1 MRAFPEITTPWGLWA
16 FGRCPLPA
24 SSPSAGDT
32 ASCRQTPWTD
42 GWKYVD
48 FFERNRPRM
57 LPFRIIILDGNGV
70 CRMNSPCS
78 VDQFEWHV
86 KRNGDISYSL
96 TLREYR
102 FISGAK

>member
-1 MRAFPEITTPWGLWA
+1 M
-16 FGRCPLPA
+16 PA
-24 SSPSAGDT
+24 DA
-32 ASCRQTPWTD
+32 WTD